1 MRLLR
6 YLAPYRL
13 RILAIIILIFL
24 QSLSSLYLPH
34 LMSQIVDNGVLG
46 HDMTMILQLGAFML
60 FVSVVG
66 GICSIAASYY
76 ASKVSMGFGKDL
88 RSKVFSQVEHY
99 TLHEISTIG
108 TASLIT
114 RTTND
119 ITQVQQLVNMMLR
132 MMVMAPLTA
141 IGGIIMAITTDAHL
155 SLVIVGILPVL
166 AIAIFSIL
174 GRATKLFKSMQVKID
189 TLNRVLREG
198 LTGVRVIRSFNR
210 GTFENHRFD
219 VANLDLTST
228 SIQVNKIMA
237 LMFPMMMLI
246 VNLSTVAIVWFG
258 GLRVG
263 AGQMPI
269 GGLMAFIQYVMQIL
283 FSVMMVSMMSFMIPR
298 ASASATRINEV
309 LETPPEITDAE
320 ETKQEQDG
328 TGLIEFRNVS
338 FYYPG
343 AEQPALQQVSFT
355 AHAGD
360 VTAIIG
366 GTGSGKSTLLHL
378 IARFYDVTQGQVL
391 VDGVDVR
398 DLPQERLRAKMGYV
412 PQQAVLFSGSIKE
425 NIRYGKA
432 DATDDEICHAADV
445 AQATEFI
452 SQMPEMF
459 DAEISQG
466 GTNVSGGQKQR
477 LSIARALVRRPVI
490 YLFDDSFSALD
501 FKTDAALRAALKPEV
516 LQSTVFIVA
525 QRVAT
530 VMDADQ
536 IIVLDEGNIVGIG
549 DHETL
554 FHTCKAYQEIV
565 ASQLAKGESA

>member
-6 YLAPYRL
+6 YLSPYRL
-13 RILAIIILIFL
+13 SIFTIIVLIFL

-46 HDMTMILQLGAFML
+46 HDMATIVQLGAFML
-60 FVSVVG
+60 VISIVG
-66 GICSIAASYY
+66 GVCSIAASYF
-76 ASKVSMGFGKDL
+76 ASKVSMGFGRDL
-88 RSKVFSQVEHY
+88 RSKVFSRVEHY

-141 IGGIIMAITTDAHL
+141 IGGIIMAVITDARL

-174 GRATKLFKSMQVKID
+174 GRATKLFKTMQVKID
-189 TLNRVLREG
+189 ALNCVLREG

-210 GTFENHRFD
+210 GAFENKRFD

-237 LMFPMMMLI
+237 LMFPLMMLI
-246 VNLSTVAIVWFG
+246 INFSTVAIVWFG
-258 GLRVG
+258 GQRVG
-263 AGQMPI
+263 SGQMPI
-269 GGLMAFIQYVMQIL
+269 GSLMAFIQYVMQIL

-298 ASASATRINEV
+298 ASASAVRINEV
-309 LETPPEITDAE
+309 LETAPEITDPLDPIE
-320 ETKQEQDG
+320 ERIDE
-328 TGLIEFRNVS
+328 GLIEFQDVS

-343 AEQPALQQVSFT
+343 AEQAALQHVSFT
-355 AHAGD
+355 AHTGE

-366 GTGSGKSTLLHL
+366 GTGSGKSTLLHM
-378 IARFYDVTQGQVL
+378 IARFYDATKGQIL
-391 VDGVDVR
+391 IDGLDIR
-398 DLPQERLRAKMGYV
+398 AMKQERLRAKMGYV

-432 DATDDEICHAADV
+432 EATEEEIRHACDV

-452 SQMPEMF
+452 SQMPDTF

-477 LSIARALVRRPVI
+477 LSIARALVRRPRI

-501 FKTDAALRAALKPEV
+501 FKTDAALRSALKPEI
-516 LQSTVFIVA
+516 LQSTVLIVA
-525 QRVAT
+525 QRVST

-536 IIVLDEGNIVGIG
+536 IIVLDEGKVEGIG
-549 DHETL
+549 THDML
-554 FHTCKAYQEIV
+554 LQTCKAYQEIV

>member
-6 YLAPYRL
+6 YLSPYRL
-13 RILAIIILIFL
+13 SIFTIIVLIFL

-46 HDMTMILQLGAFML
+46 HDMATIVQLGAFML
-60 FVSVVG
+60 VISIVG
-66 GICSIAASYY
+66 GVCSIAASYF
-76 ASKVSMGFGKDL
+76 ASKVSMGFGRDL
-88 RSKVFSQVEHY
+88 RSKVFSRVEHY

-141 IGGIIMAITTDAHL
+141 IGGIIMAVTTDARL

-174 GRATKLFKSMQVKID
+174 GRATKLFKTMQVKID
-189 TLNRVLREG
+189 ALNCVLREG
-198 LTGVRVIRSFNR
+198 LTGVRVIRSFNH
-210 GTFENHRFD
+210 GAFENKRFD

-237 LMFPMMMLI
+237 LMFPLMMLI
-246 VNLSTVAIVWFG
+246 INFSTVAIVWFG
-258 GLRVG
+258 GQRVG
-263 AGQMPI
+263 SGQMPI
-269 GGLMAFIQYVMQIL
+269 GSLMAFIQYVMQIL

-298 ASASATRINEV
+298 ASASAVRINEV
-309 LETPPEITDAE
+309 LETAPEITDPLDPIE
-320 ETKQEQDG
+320 ERIDE
-328 TGLIEFRNVS
+328 GLIEFQDVS

-343 AEQPALQQVSFT
+343 AEQAALQHVSFT
-355 AHAGD
+355 AHTGE

-366 GTGSGKSTLLHL
+366 GTGSGKSTLLHM
-378 IARFYDVTQGQVL
+378 IARFYDATKGQIL
-391 VDGVDVR
+391 IDGLDIR
-398 DLPQERLRAKMGYV
+398 AMKQERLRAKMGYV

-432 DATDDEICHAADV
+432 EATEEEIRHACDV

-452 SQMPEMF
+452 SQMPDTF

-477 LSIARALVRRPVI
+477 LSIARALVRRPRI

-501 FKTDAALRAALKPEV
+501 FKTDAALRSALKPEI
-516 LQSTVFIVA
+516 LQSAVLIVA
-525 QRVAT
+525 QRVST

-536 IIVLDEGNIVGIG
+536 IIVLDEGKVEGIG
-549 DHETL
+549 THDML
-554 FHTCKAYQEIV
+554 LQTCKAYQEIV

>member
-6 YLAPYRL
+6 YLSPYRWK
-13 RILAIIILIFL
+13 IFVIIVLVFL

-46 HDMTMILQLGAFML
+46 HDMATILQLGGFML
-60 FVSVVG
+60 VISIVG
-66 GICSIAASYY
+66 GVCSIAASYF
-76 ASKVSMGFGKDL
+76 ASKVSMGFGRDL
-88 RSKVFSQVEHY
+88 RSKVFSRVEHY

-119 ITQVQQLVNMMLR
+119 ITQVQQLANMMLR

-141 IGGIIMAITTDAHL
+141 IGGIIMAVTTDAHL

-210 GTFENHRFD
+210 GMFENHRFD
-219 VANLDLTST
+219 MANLDLTST

-237 LMFPMMMLI
+237 LMFPLMMLI
-246 VNLSTVAIVWFG
+246 INFSTVAIVWFG

-263 AGQMPI
+263 VGQMQI
-269 GGLMAFIQYVMQIL
+269 GSLMAFIQYVMQIL

-298 ASASATRINEV
+298 ASASAARINEV
-309 LETPPEITDAE
+309 LETEPEITDPINP
-320 ETKQEQDG
+320 KDEQGDV
-328 TGLIEFRNVS
+328 GLVEFRDVS

-343 AEQPALQQVSFT
+343 AKQAALQHVSFM
-355 AHAGD
+355 AQAGA

-366 GTGSGKSTLLHL
+366 GTGSGKSTLLHM
-378 IARFYDVTQGQVL
+378 ITRFYDATQGQIL
-391 VDGVDVR
+391 IDGIDVR
-398 DLPQERLRAKMGYV
+398 ELSQERLRAKMGYV

-432 DATDDEICHAADV
+432 DATDDEIRHAADV

-452 SQMPEMF
+452 SKMPDTF
-459 DAEISQG
+459 DAEITQG

-477 LSIARALVRRPVI
+477 LSIARALVRRPRI

-516 LQSTVFIVA
+516 LQSTVLIVA
-525 QRVAT
+525 QRVST
-530 VMDADQ
+530 VIEADQ
-536 IIVLDEGNIVGIG
+536 IIVLDEGKVEGIG
-549 DHETL
+549 THDTL
-554 FHTCKAYQEIV
+554 LHSCNAYQEIV